1 MTNLWFPWK
10 SALAVCAKHGK
21 HPYKKK
27 KKPQAKRTGCKQLQ
41 KQRFV
46 FLLEVLVFAFVFHD
60 GKDYIKW
67 QAA

>member
-27 KKPQAKRTGCKQLQ
+27 KKPQAKRTGCQQLQ

-46 FLLEVLVFAFVFHD
+46 FPS
-60 GKDYIKW
+60 
-67 QAA
+67 